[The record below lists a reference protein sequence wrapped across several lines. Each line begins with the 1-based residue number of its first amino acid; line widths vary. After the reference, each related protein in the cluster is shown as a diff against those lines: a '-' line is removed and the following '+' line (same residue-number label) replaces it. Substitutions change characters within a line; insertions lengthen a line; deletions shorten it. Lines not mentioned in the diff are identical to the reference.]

1 MGPDGRDPAPL
12 SAVPSRSGR
21 PFLLLS
27 TRSEDEAA
35 EQEYASFLR
44 FGGLSP
50 ERLHRVRLETGPLP
64 DLDPG
69 AFAGILLGGSPFNS
83 SDPAEEKSAVQLRV
97 ERELGALLDE
107 VVARDLPFLGA
118 CYGIGTLGTHQ
129 GGVVDRTYGE
139 PVSAVEV
146 TLSDEGRNDPLLA
159 GLPGTFEAFVGHKEA
174 CRVLPPG
181 AVLLASSATCPVQMF
196 RVRRNVYATQFHPE
210 LDVDGLVARVRI
222 YQHAGYFPP
231 EEMEQVISLVSSA
244 RVGAPSRVLA
254 NFVRRYG

>member
-1 MGPDGRDPAPL
+1 M